1 MTKGAKQEVE
11 EDDDDDGFG
20 EPKCSAW
27 SFSAL
32 LVPPCGRWGGDLATW
47 RTVIRHDIWQ
57 PGEQSSAMTG
67 CLAHDYLFCIFTH
80 LSVISVFILFF
91 SPTRMLLECVNASGG
106 TAFAGTLVSTI
117 WDPDGEEQL
126 ALGVGGMVFMHY
138 LS

>member
-1 MTKGAKQEVE
+1 MMMGLGSLSVLLGVLALCWCHPVAAGVE
-11 EDDDDDGFG
+11 
-20 EPKCSAW
+20 
-27 SFSAL
+27 
-32 LVPPCGRWGGDLATW
+32 
-47 RTVIRHDIWQ
+47 IWQ

-117 WDPDGEEQL
+117 WDPDGEEQS